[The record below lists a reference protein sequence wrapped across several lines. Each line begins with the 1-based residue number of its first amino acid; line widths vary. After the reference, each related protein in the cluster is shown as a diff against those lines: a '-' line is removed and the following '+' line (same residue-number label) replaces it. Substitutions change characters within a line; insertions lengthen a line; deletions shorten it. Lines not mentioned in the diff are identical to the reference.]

1 MQDEKQ
7 PCGCQQSEDYERLKR
22 TFQALLNEYSLLL
35 DSAFGKNHN
44 EQNWKKIWNEKAG
57 I

>member
-1 MQDEKQ
+1 
-7 PCGCQQSEDYERLKR
+7 
-22 TFQALLNEYSLLL
+22 LLL

-44 EQNWKKIWNEKAG
+44 EQNWKKIWKEKAG

>member
-1 MQDEKQ
+1 MQDEKD
-7 PCGCQQSEDYERLKR
+7 CGCQQSAKYEKLKDA
-22 TFQALLNEYSLLL
+22 FEKLLDEYSLLL

-44 EQNWKKIWNEKAG
+44 EQNWKKIWKEKAG